1 MTLQDKLLYSNVLK
15 TVPYAISKPSWLL
28 MSLSSIA
35 KHIRQSMRGFTVKNS
50 PNPVLM
56 LKPPHHQPLYEE
68 KENVYPTYK
77 PLSLDSKTKPHLE
90 IRIEGYNYSCGVWQF
105 EGHGFVLNG
114 TFGVCIMQVFEAHPK
129 HDTTLMLDVYNNSI
143 VCHNNSALVP
153 NIRDTCFQ
161 SNVIHDVEASSVNI
175 YVDGVQGGSSDFF
188 KFGVYTQ
195 DDPSIYMESRWKGNR
210 VLRKFS

>member
-1 MTLQDKLLYSNVLK
+1 M
-15 TVPYAISKPSWLL
+15 WLL
-28 MSLSSIA
+28 IYSLYIY
-35 KHIRQSMRGFTVKNS
+35 IYILQ
-50 PNPVLM
+50 
-56 LKPPHHQPLYEE
+56 
-68 KENVYPTYK
+68 
-77 PLSLDSKTKPHLE
+77 
-90 IRIEGYNYSCGVWQF
+90 GYNYSCGVWQF

-175 YVDGVQGGSSDFF
+175 YVDGVQ
-188 KFGVYTQ
+188 VYET
-195 DDPSIYMESRWKGNR
+195 PS
-210 VLRKFS
+210 